1 MLTKILFTLAV
12 IIAVAL
18 IFRVK
23 SQPAR
28 QADQPD
34 VDQPVGGV
42 SARFVAYTLLGMVI
56 ATSALVFVLHWNEQH
71 RIMNIQVTDS
81 QGQLITYQAYKK
93 SIKGRRFTTL
103 DGIAVTLGADDR
115 IAILDQDQ
123 LP

>member
-23 SQPAR
+23 SPTARPAEPSGEDQPA
-28 QADQPD
+28 
-34 VDQPVGGV
+34 GGV
-42 SARFVAYTLLGMVI
+42 SARFVAYTLLGLVI

-81 QGQLITYQAYKK
+81 QGQSLTYQAYKK
-93 SIKGRRFTTL
+93 SIDGRRFMTL

-115 IAILDQDQ
+115 IEILDPDQ
-123 LP
+123 LR

>member
-23 SQPAR
+23 SQTTRPAEPSDDD
-28 QADQPD
+28 QAA
-34 VDQPVGGV
+34 GGV
-42 SARFVAYTLLGMVI
+42 SARFVAYTLLGLVI

-81 QGQLITYQAYKK
+81 QGQSITYQAYKK
-93 SIKGRRFTTL
+93 SIDGRQFMTL

-115 IAILDQDQ
+115 IEILDPDQ
-123 LP
+123 LR

>member
-34 VDQPVGGV
+34 IDQPVGGV
-42 SARFVAYTLLGMVI
+42 SARFVAYTLLGLVI

-71 RIMNIQVTDS
+71 RIMNIDS

-93 SIKGRRFTTL
+93 SIDGRRFTTL
-103 DGIAVTLGADDR
+103 DGIKVTLGADDR